1 MAIIRIAGVTRRT
14 SGRHPAH
21 KTEHENQRILHD
33 AIYQSSHEGLRA
45 KLTSQW
51 IGDNGSTTAK
61 SRKGE
66 TFEDNLTKA
75 EGPYAKRFAE
85 NQAARKRG
93 LPKPPPPSR
102 KSTDGTVVIDMESN
116 VNDVQTSSIH
126 SIDLRH
132 SARS

>member
-93 LPKPPPPSR
+93 LPKPPPPEPEVHR
-102 KSTDGTVVIDMESN
+102 
-116 VNDVQTSSIH
+116 
-126 SIDLRH
+126 RH
-132 SARS
+132 RRYRHGIECKRRPNFVHPFD